1 MTQIFCNPKKKY
13 LEMLTVNF
21 TIWYTQKVNS
31 NKVILPS
38 SQPYKFEKASFC
50 LYPPPPSPSHV
61 EADFWLPPA

>member
-13 LEMLTVNF
+13 LEMLTVNL

-50 LYPPPPSPSHV
+50 L
-61 EADFWLPPA
+61 

>member
-1 MTQIFCNPKKKY
+1 
-13 LEMLTVNF
+13 MLSVHL

-61 EADFWLPPA
+61 EADFWLSLFSISCCLLHDRL